1 MKKSLIKNT
10 FREIKNSKARFFSIV
25 AIIAL
30 GCGFYCGIKATAPS
44 MEHMAD
50 SYYQRTNL
58 MDYRLVCTVGF
69 NDKDLKAIK
78 NLDEVTLAEEGYY
91 ADVLADYCNAAHEVR
106 LIAKN
111 DKLNKLT
118 VVEGRLPKKKG
129 EVVVEDGS
137 FSGDSPKIGETIK
150 VNKKAGDSNLSEML
164 STFEYKVVGVVRS
177 PMYVSYERGTTTVG
191 DGSLD
196 TFMYVHKDS
205 FDTDRFT
212 EMYVKTI
219 YSEGE
224 TVNDEYLSEIDSFKS
239 KLKKIGKAQSKI
251 FKTENIDN
259 AQKTLDK
266 KKQEFQDSKKE
277 AQKKLSEG
285 KKKLEDAEQEYYHK
299 INAAQQKIISGQKEL
314 EKGYSEYN
322 SGKKKY
328 SEEIRKAK
336 KKLKK
341 SQKEYNKGLKEYNA
355 GVKEYKQGQEEYKK
369 SYDEFYNVTKPELE
383 KNLKIAQDS
392 LNLVQSSLKSV
403 EQALSVTTD
412 AETISNLTEQKNQ
425 LIAQKTQLEKS
436 ITEITTGIKVGR
448 EKLLQGKKELAKSKS
463 LLDKTKK
470 QLTSAKKKLDNGKLK
485 LKKTKTQ
492 ENEKLENAYELLK
505 SNENKLKQSQIQL
518 NKAKKTGLNEL
529 NQSKKDY
536 KDTKAKINKK
546 LSKAENKLNKAQNKL
561 DNVDNPKWYVFTRED
576 NPGYTGFSENTGRV
590 DAVAAIFPVFFLL
603 VAVLVCLTTMT
614 RLVDEKRTE
623 IGTLKALG
631 YSNTD
636 IVGKFLIYSTSAGVI
651 GAAIGI
657 LLGVNILPY
666 NIYNAYKMMYNMD
679 DITIVPDPL
688 SIVINVIVALLCTT
702 FVTAFAC
709 YKSLNH
715 RPAKLM
721 RPKGPK
727 SGKRILL
734 EKVKPIWS
742 HLSFTSKVTARNIFR
757 YKSRMFMTV
766 LGVAGCTALI
776 VSAYGLQD
784 SLSAIA
790 SVQFDEIYK
799 YNAIVVADK
808 EAISTLN
815 TEICDYKEVK
825 SSAIVAFVDGKAKT
839 SQNQIDSLSICVPEN
854 IKDYKKIVNL
864 RTRESHTPLEL
875 SDDSILISEKMS
887 KLLNV
892 GVGDSIKVKVEDVEK
907 PFKISGICEQYVG
920 HYIYMTPALYEK
932 TYGKIE
938 YSTLFVNLNNNYKAQ
953 SDFGNKILKR
963 NDVSAVS
970 FMQSSIDEF
979 NDMLNSLNMV
989 VAIMILCA
997 GALAFVVLYNLT
1009 NINIA
1014 ERIREI
1020 ATIKV
1025 LGFDNR
1031 ETSEFIYRENIVLVI
1046 LGILLGLL
1054 MGTFLSGWIV
1064 STVELENVMFG
1075 RTIHYISYLWAAL
1088 FTAVFAIVV
1097 NFIMYFK
1104 MKSINMVESLK
1115 SVE

>member
-10 FREIKNSKARFFSIV
+10 FREIKNSKARFFSIM

-58 MDYRLVCTVGF
+58 MDYRLISTVGF
-69 NDKDLKAIK
+69 DKSDLKAVK
-78 NLDEVTLAEEGYY
+78 NLDEVTYAEAGYY
-91 ADVLADYCNAAHEVR
+91 ADVLSDYCNSAHEVR
-106 LIAKN
+106 FIAMN
-111 DKLNKLT
+111 DKLNELT
-118 VVEGRLPKKKG
+118 VIEGRLPEKKG

-137 FSGDSPKIGETIK
+137 FSGGSPKIGETIK
-150 VNKKAGDSNLSEML
+150 VNKKAGDMDLSEML

-177 PMYVSYERGTTTVG
+177 SMYVSYERGTTTVG

-196 TFMYVHKDS
+196 TFMYVHKNS

-219 YSEGE
+219 YSDGE
-224 TVNDEYLSEIDSFKS
+224 TVNDEYLSDIDSFKS

-251 FKTENIDN
+251 FKTENIDD
-259 AQKTLDK
+259 AQKTLDE
-266 KKQEFQDSKKE
+266 KKQGFQDSKKE
-277 AQKKLSEG
+277 AQEKLSKG
-285 KKKLEDAEQEYYHK
+285 KKELEDAENEYYSQ
-299 INAAQQKIISGQKEL
+299 INEAQQKIISGQRDIN
-314 EKGYSEYN
+314 KGYAEYN
-322 SGKKKY
+322 SGKEKYNKEIKKA
-328 SEEIRKAK
+328 E

-355 GVKEYKQGQEEYKK
+355 GVNEYRQGQEEYKK
-369 SYDEFYNVTKPELE
+369 LYDEFYNVTKPDLE

-392 LNLVQSSLKSV
+392 LALVQSSLDSV

-412 AETISNLTEQKNQ
+412 AETIAALTEQKNQ
-425 LIAQKTQLEKS
+425 LVAQKAQLEKS
-436 ITEITTGIKVGR
+436 ITEITTGIKSDK
-448 EKLLQGKKELAKSKS
+448 EKLSQGQEELTKSKS

-470 QLTSAKKKLDNGKLK
+470 QLTSAKKQLVKGKSKLE
-485 LKKTKTQ
+485 KTKTQ
-492 ENEKLENAYELLK
+492 EKKKLDNAYELLK
-505 SNENKLKQSQIQL
+505 SNENKLNKSKIQL
-518 NKAKKTGLNEL
+518 EEAKKTGLNEL
-529 NQSKKDY
+529 NQGKKDY

-546 LSKAENKLNKAQNKL
+546 LSKAENKLNKAQEKL
-561 DNVDNPKWYVFTRED
+561 DKVENPKWYVFTRED

-590 DAVAAIFPVFFLL
+590 DAVAAVFPVFFLL

-631 YSNTD
+631 YSNTA
-636 IVGKFLIYSTSAGVI
+636 IVGKFLVYSTSAGVI

-679 DITIVPDPL
+679 DITTVPDPL

-742 HLSFTSKVTARNIFR
+742 RLSFTSKVTARNIFR
-757 YKSRMFMTV
+757 YKSRMFMTI

-790 SVQFDEIYK
+790 SVQFDEIYT

-808 EAISTLN
+808 EEISTLN
-815 TEICDYKEVK
+815 TEIGDYKEVK

-839 SQNQIDSLSICVPEN
+839 SQSQIDSLTICVPEN
-854 IKDYKKIVNL
+854 VEDYKRIVNL
-864 RTRESHTPLEL
+864 RTRENHTPLEL
-875 SDDSILISEKMS
+875 SDNSILISEKMS

-892 GVGDSIKVKVEDVEK
+892 RVGDIIKVTVDDVEK
-907 PFKISGICEQYVG
+907 PLKISGISEQYVG
-920 HYIYMTPALYEK
+920 HYIYMTPELYKK
-932 TYGKIE
+932 TYGNLE
-938 YSTLFVNLNNNYKAQ
+938 YSTVFVKLNDTDKAQ
-953 SDFGNKILKR
+953 SDFGNKILKH

-1031 ETSEFIYRENIVLVI
+1031 ETSAFIYRENIVLVI
-1046 LGILLGLL
+1046 LGILLGLF

-1064 STVELENVMFG
+1064 STVELETVMFG
-1075 RTIHYISYLWAAL
+1075 RTIHFMSYLWAAL
-1088 FTAVFAIVV
+1088 FTAVFALVV

-1104 MKSINMVESLK
+1104 MKSVNMVESLK